1 MINHIKRVMSLLILC
16 AVLISPNIYAGPF
29 SEGSSRVSVA
39 FGNGRLLNKEYFI
52 IGVGG
57 GYYFADGFEIGL
69 DVDMWTGDDPSIYE
83 ITPTLQ
89 YVFQSLRSFSP
100 YLGVFYNRTYI
111 ESLPDSDAAGYRVG
125 VYVPAGQNTYLGFG
139 VVNSK
144 LQDCTDT
151 SFVDCSDTYSELTLM
166 FSL

>member
-1 MINHIKRVMSLLILC
+1 MMNKNNLFISLFALLLIL
-16 AVLISPNIYAGPF
+16 VSPNALAGPF

-39 FGNGRLLNKEYFI
+39 FANGRLLNKDYFV

-57 GYYFADGFEIGL
+57 GYYFADGFEAGL
-69 DVDMWTGDDPSIYE
+69 DVDVWTGDDPSIYE

-89 YVFQSLRSFSP
+89 YVFQQSPALNP

-111 ESLPDSDAAGYRVG
+111 ENLPDSDAAGYRVG
-125 VYVPAGQNTYLGFG
+125 VYVPAGQNAYFGFG

-151 SFVDCSDTYSELTLM
+151 VFLDCSDTYTELTLM